1 GRLVEPPAAAAATG
15 PAPMML
21 SLPSPPAGPPPKSF
35 DAWGP
40 LVQAYNAKLLDGKP
54 RQFPTRR
61 LAGADAVLSRIYH
74 EHTVSKAYT
83 PLLLG
88 EILSARTWT
97 SADELN
103 KLAAGGKEFS
113 GGALHIVAGTVVAAE
128 EKKAWEVRG
137 VMAFLDGL
145 EAVRLAWILT
155 GLGEEADVDAYIA
168 WWDKKARARAVNIE
182 ALGHYW
188 TSTATTLAMEMRQR
202 RTFKEVTVDIMS
214 NVSAFLEA
222 MAAPPPRAEPKGKA
236 KPQPP
241 ARRELDTAVA
251 DRPSPPSPA
260 KEVQG
265 GERQERPET
274 RGKGRKGGGQTKG
287 ADKRQDAQWA
297 SWSDSSWDGAG
308 AWWSGGDSTGR
319 PGRDIILLSLF
330 DGVGAAPFI
339 VDRDFGRPR
348 LAVSWE
354 DVADL
359 VLDSDPN
366 AEAMVVWC
374 AAPPCQDFS
383 RIAQGAGHQG
393 DRGRLFE
400 ESVAFMDEPRATAA
414 TGATGPGR
422 GESLGGCS
430 PYAAHAGRPADPGT
444 GPDAVLEFRR
454 EWRHDLARIRRD
466 VLARRHSRLVGVGYP
481 AADDLRQ
488 DVDLGF
494 DMLGKAARPR
504 DQEHTRALLDELV
517 AETRLDMG
525 VLRQPPLGDCFAAL
539 SFAICQL
546 KLGRGEDWRRSGHN
560 ATMGASDVPTHHF
573 LGDIVDLVLRAW
585 AEGWD
590 PV

>member
-1 GRLVEPPAAAAATG
+1 MGRLVEPPAAAAATG

-21 SLPSPPAGPPPKSF
+21 SLPSPPAGPSAQVLLMPGAPWCRPTTPSSSTASLGSSPPV
-35 DAWGP
+35 AWRAP
-40 LVQAYNAKLLDGKP
+40 M
-54 RQFPTRR
+54 RCFPASTMNTRCLKHTRR
-61 LAGADAVLSRIYH
+61 FSWGR
-74 EHTVSKAYT
+74 
-83 PLLLG
+83 
-88 EILSARTWT
+88 ILSARTWT

-319 PGRDIILLSLF
+319 PGR
-330 DGVGAAPFI
+330 AAAAKRKTP
-339 VDRDFGRPR
+339 GP
-348 LAVSWE
+348 
-354 DVADL
+354 VAGPVAL
-359 VLDSDPN
+359 GT
-366 AEAMVVWC
+366 A
-374 AAPPCQDFS
+374 
-383 RIAQGAGHQG
+383 
-393 DRGRLFE
+393 RGR
-400 ESVAFMDEPRATAA
+400 
-414 TGATGPGR
+414 GR
-422 GESLGGCS
+422 RGGFGTRPVLCQTPA
-430 PYAAHAGRPADPGT
+430 PYH
-444 GPDAVLEFRR
+444 
-454 EWRHDLARIRRD
+454 
-466 VLARRHSRLVGVGYP
+466 
-481 AADDLRQ
+481 
-488 DVDLGF
+488 
-494 DMLGKAARPR
+494 
-504 DQEHTRALLDELV
+504 
-517 AETRLDMG
+517 
-525 VLRQPPLGDCFAAL
+525 
-539 SFAICQL
+539 
-546 KLGRGEDWRRSGHN
+546 
-560 ATMGASDVPTHHF
+560 
-573 LGDIVDLVLRAW
+573 
-585 AEGWD
+585 
-590 PV
+590 